1 MRSTLWNILSVT
13 AIVLIAAGFEFGL
26 LAARD
31 AFFCAFAV
39 LAIYTGHQ
47 LIAFENQPFGNAV
60 AALFTKPE
68 GRRARTDYLSFVG
81 SAALGTLVVV
91 QALTYL

>member
-1 MRSTLWNILSVT
+1 MRSTLWNIVSVT

-31 AFFCAFAV
+31 AFFGAFAV
-39 LAIYTGHQ
+39 LAIYTGYQ
-47 LIAFENQPFGNAV
+47 LMAFENQPLGNAI

-68 GRRARTDYLSFVG
+68 GSAKTGYLSFVA
-81 SAALGTLVVV
+81 SAALGTVIVV
-91 QALTYL
+91 QTLTYL